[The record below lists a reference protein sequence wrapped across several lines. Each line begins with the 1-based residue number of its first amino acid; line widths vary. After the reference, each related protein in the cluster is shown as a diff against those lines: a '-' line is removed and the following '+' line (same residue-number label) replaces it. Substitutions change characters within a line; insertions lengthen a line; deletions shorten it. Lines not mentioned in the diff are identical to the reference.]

1 MFILTLLLVKYM
13 TDYKQCDIYGTSQ
26 EVHGPDS
33 SDHWSKIL
41 LGHPEESGFE
51 DFCDNC
57 TITIYEVLKLLK
69 NKINKVPTND
79 LLDEIDKGVR
89 VEK

>member
-1 MFILTLLLVKYM
+1 
-13 TDYKQCDIYGTSQ
+13 
-26 EVHGPDS
+26 
-33 SDHWSKIL
+33 